1 MADALNLSLGV
12 DLFTSGQS
20 ASSFTNVTLNGG
32 SDGATKVAWVFY
44 AQEDATVTHVG
55 FRQGV
60 KTGTPTNGYRMM
72 LQGVSTS
79 TGQPDGTDIGGGSP
93 TASATFTPGT
103 DGTWQW
109 IALANSYATTRGTAY
124 AIVIENTGDQS
135 AANISVTTVDGNI
148 GFGTTVPYSTTYA
161 SSTWTK
167 GSSAFRCPVWGYK
180 SSTQVFGRP
189 YASAAIATA
198 VTTSGNRVAMKFTL
212 PAGWGSTFKVIGA
225 RGKLRGPATGT
236 SFVFGLW
243 NAAGTAL
250 QSITLDSDIL
260 RSGTQVD
267 MELWF
272 SGTLATLDFGT
283 TYYIGLESVSSSSV
297 AISCIDVSN
306 AADRD
311 AWPLGENRCY
321 AVWDGSDWD
330 AETTTKL
337 PAVELIL
344 SDITE
349 PTGGAGG
356 PAMLINGGLVQ

>member
-12 DLFTSGQS
+12 DTMPSS
-20 ASSFTNVTLNGG
+20 NTASSFTNVTLNGG

-55 FRQGV
+55 YRQGV
-60 KTGTPTNGYRMM
+60 TTLTPGSGSYRAVI
-72 LQGVSTS
+72 QGVSTS
-79 TGQPDGTDIGGGSP
+79 TGQPDGSDAGT
-93 TASATFTPGT
+93 TAVTFTPTSGN

-109 IALANSYATTRGTAY
+109 VALANSLSVTRGNAY
-124 AIVIENTGDQS
+124 AIVIENTGVQT
-135 AANISVTTVDGNI
+135 ANYISVTTVDANT
-148 GFGTTVPYSTTYA
+148 GFGTNIPYSTTYA

-167 GSSAFRCPVWGYK
+167 GSNGFRCPVWGYK

-189 YASAAIATA
+189 YSTVAVASN
-198 VTTSGNRVAMKFTL
+198 VTTSGNRAAMKFTL

-225 RGKLRGPATGT
+225 RGKLRSPTTGT

-250 QSITLDSDIL
+250 QSITLDSDIQ
-260 RSGTQVD
+260 RSGNVTD

-297 AISCIDVSN
+297 SMVCIDVQN
-306 AADRD
+306 ADDRD
-311 AWPLGENRCY
+311 AWPLSTNRCY

-337 PAVELIL
+337 PVVDLIL

>member
-1 MADALNLSLGV
+1 MADALNVSLGV
-12 DLFTSGQS
+12 DTAAAGITS
-20 ASSFTNVTLNGG
+20 SSFTNVTLNGG

-72 LQGVSTS
+72 IQGVNTS
-79 TGQPDGTDIGGGSP
+79 TGQPDGSDIGSGSP
-93 TASATFTPGT
+93 TAATFTPGT
-103 DGTWQW
+103 DSTWQW
-109 IALANSYATTRGTAY
+109 IALTNSYNTTRGNAY

-135 AANISVTTVDGNI
+135 ANYISVTSTDSNL
-148 GFGTTVPYSTTYA
+148 GFGNAVPYSTTYA

-167 GSSAFRCPVWGYK
+167 SSSSFRSPVWGYK

-189 YASAAIATA
+189 YVSAANATA
-198 VTTSGNRVAMKFTL
+198 VTTTGNRAAMKFTL

-225 RGKLRGPATGT
+225 RGKLRGPSTGG

-250 QSITLDSDIL
+250 QSITLDSDLL
-260 RSGTQVD
+260 RAATQAD
-267 MELWF
+267 IELWF

-283 TYYIGLESVSSSSV
+283 TYYLGLESVSSSSV
-297 AISCIDVSN
+297 ALMCIDVQS
-306 AADRD
+306 ADDRD
-311 AWPLGENRCY
+311 AWPLSTNRCY

-337 PAVELIL
+337 PLVDLIL

-349 PTGGAGG
+349 PSGGSGG
-356 PAMLINGGLVQ
+356 YSRARTV

>member
-1 MADALNLSLGV
+1 
-12 DLFTSGQS
+12 
-20 ASSFTNVTLNGG
+20 
-32 SDGATKVAWVFY
+32 
-44 AQEDATVTHVG
+44 
-55 FRQGV
+55 
-60 KTGTPTNGYRMM
+60 MM

-93 TASATFTPGT
+93 TASAAFTPGT

-109 IALANSYATTRGTAY
+109 IALTNSYAVTRGTAY
-124 AIVIENTGDQS
+124 AIVIENTGNQS
-135 AANISVTTVDGNI
+135 SANISVTTVDANV
-148 GFGTTVPYSTTYA
+148 GFGTGIPYSTTYA
-161 SSTWTK
+161 SSAWTK
-167 GSSAFRCPVWGYK
+167 GTSPFRAPVWGYK

-189 YASAAIATA
+189 YASAAIATSI
-198 VTTSGNRVAMKFTL
+198 TTSGQRAAMKFTL

-225 RGKLRGPATGT
+225 RGKLRGSAFTT

-250 QSITLDSDIL
+250 QSITLDADLL
-260 RSGTQVD
+260 RGTASND
-267 MELWF
+267 LELWF

-297 AISCIDVSN
+297 ALSCIDVQN
-306 AADRD
+306 ADDRD
-311 AWPLGENRCY
+311 AWPLSTNRCY

-337 PAVELIL
+337 PVVDLIL

-356 PAMLINGGLVQ
+356 MIVHPGMSGGMRG

>member
-1 MADALNLSLGV
+1 MADALNLSLCVETVVAGG
-12 DLFTSGQS
+12 SS
-20 ASSFTNVTLNGG
+20 ASFTNVTLNGG

-93 TASATFTPGT
+93 TSATFTPGS

-109 IALANSYATTRGTAY
+109 IALTNSYAVTRGTAY

-135 AANISVTTVDGNI
+135 ANYISVTTVDANI
-148 GFGTTVPYSTTYA
+148 GFGTGLPYSTTYA

-180 SSTQVFGRP
+180 SATQVMGRP
-189 YASAAIATA
+189 YTGVSYASN
-198 VTTSGNRVAMKFTL
+198 VTTSGNRAAIKFTL
-212 PAGWGSTFKVIGA
+212 PSGWGSTYKIIGV
-225 RGKLRGPATGT
+225 RGKLRAPT
-236 SFVFGLW
+236 SGNSCVFGIW

-250 QSITLDSDIL
+250 QSITLDSDVARTTL
-260 RSGTQVD
+260 ASD
-267 MELWF
+267 LELWF

-283 TYYIGLESVSSSSV
+283 TYYLGLESVSSSSV
-297 AISCIDVSN
+297 SILGIDVQD

-337 PAVELIL
+337 PLVDLIL
-344 SDITE
+344 SDIT
-349 PTGGAGG
+349 PPSGGGGG
-356 PAMLINGGLVQ
+356 PVHLINGGLVQ